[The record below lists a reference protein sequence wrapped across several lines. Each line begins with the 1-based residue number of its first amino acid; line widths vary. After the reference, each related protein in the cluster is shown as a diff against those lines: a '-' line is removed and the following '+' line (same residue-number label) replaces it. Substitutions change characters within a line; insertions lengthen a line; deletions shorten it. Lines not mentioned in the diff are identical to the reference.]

1 MNESNKGSLGT
12 QILTLNQ
19 ALLRVIGQKS
29 DVIEATISRSN
40 YSEHCLGS
48 MASMPMSEQFP
59 TIETPTLLNRSN
71 TQSQKAGYTLSL
83 ALLSS
88 SACTQASDIQVRI
101 NNPKR

>member
-1 MNESNKGSLGT
+1 MSLKQLYQG
-12 QILTLNQ
+12 QITVNIVLAAWHLLN
-19 ALLRVIGQKS
+19 
-29 DVIEATISRSN
+29 
-40 YSEHCLGS
+40 
-48 MASMPMSEQFP
+48 SMPMSEQFP
-59 TIETPTLLNRSN
+59 TIETPTLLNCSN